1 MGKSIEWFGDE
12 KGNLLPAIKIL
23 DCVFVLTESQQ
34 ILHLHEE
41 ELSTKKEGSSVQ
53 YFAPWNQ
60 SNLRRMILIP
70 ESETEFLNQIGIDSE
85 LIAHRNQFVR
95 DQYN

>member
-23 DCVFVLTESQQ
+23 DCVFVLTESQR

-53 YFAPWNQ
+53 YFATGQ
-60 SNLRRMILIP
+60 SALPERSRCQIIP
-70 ESETEFLNQIGIDSE
+70 P
-85 LIAHRNQFVR
+85 FVNTFKR
-95 DQYN
+95 